1 MSQRIRDHVEHL
13 QEDWQNT
20 KIYLQKNCLKIAT
33 ILAAF
38 FINHRVENCPEIINV
53 DAWKCC

>member
-53 DAWKCC
+53 DA